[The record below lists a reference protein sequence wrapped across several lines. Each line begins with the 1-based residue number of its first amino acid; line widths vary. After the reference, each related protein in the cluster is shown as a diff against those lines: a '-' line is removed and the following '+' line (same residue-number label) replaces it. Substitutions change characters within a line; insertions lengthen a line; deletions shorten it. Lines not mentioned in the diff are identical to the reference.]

1 MLASLFNTILEFYC
15 RHDAEGVATLRAH
28 SPVAEA
34 RQVQSPQ
41 GINSGLNSAMMS
53 DQLKK
58 SDLFKEPTE
67 QEKEADREFE
77 LQMLKR
83 RRRKMLDGNVPS
95 VTKAGGTRK
104 RSIQESEDSFE
115 EMEKLAEVRSE
126 GAKARKRF
134 EKKVKNWRWS
144 KGGFEGCGKCGKQGI
159 EKHR

>member
-1 MLASLFNTILEFYC
+1 MLASLCNTTLEFYC

-83 RRRKMLDGNVPS
+83 RRRKMQDGNVPS
-95 VTKAGGTRK
+95 VTKAGATHC
-104 RSIQESEDSFE
+104 ISFDDIS
-115 EMEKLAEVRSE
+115 L
-126 GAKARKRF
+126 
-134 EKKVKNWRWS
+134 
-144 KGGFEGCGKCGKQGI
+144 C
-159 EKHR
+159 